1 MKIFE
6 ALKFG
11 YSLLKQNS
19 IDTYMLDSQLL
30 LCNVLNVDKL
40 FIIMNRDLELKE
52 EDEIKYKQFI
62 ELRKNKMPVKYIIK
76 KVEFMGIEF
85 FIERGVLI
93 PRPDTE
99 VLCEEA
105 IDEIRKNNFKSICDV
120 CCGSGAIGI
129 SMASFI
135 KNVIVDCCDISDK
148 AIEVTK
154 KNIAKHELNDRVQV
168 YKSNLLNFAVEGNKK
183 FDAVISNPPYI
194 KEDIIP
200 TLMKDVKDY
209 EPYEAL
215 NGGKDGL
222 FFYREIVQQSK
233 YVLNKNGSLFFE
245 IGYDQKEEVTKMLED
260 NGFKDIKCKK
270 DLSLNDRVIKASFY

>member
-11 YSLLKQNS
+11 YDLLKQNN
-19 IDTYMLDSQLL
+19 IDTYMIDSQLL

-40 FIIMNRDLELKE
+40 FIIMNRDMDLKE
-52 EDEIKYKQFI
+52 EDEIKYRQFI

-76 KVEFMGIEF
+76 KVEFMGIGF
-85 FIERGVLI
+85 FVERGVLI

-105 IDEIRKNNFKSICDV
+105 IGEIRKNNLRTVCDV

-129 SMASFI
+129 SLASFVE
-135 KNVIVDCCDISDK
+135 NSVVDCCDIADK
-148 AIEVTK
+148 AIEITK
-154 KNIAKHELNDRVQV
+154 KNIAVNELNDRVQV
-168 YKSNLLNFAVEGNKK
+168 YKSDLLNFAIEANKK
-183 FDAVISNPPYI
+183 FDVVISNPPYI
-194 KEDIIP
+194 KEDVIP

-222 FFYREIVQQSK
+222 IFYRKIVEQSK
-233 YVLNKNGSLFFE
+233 YVLNKNGRLFFE
-245 IGYDQKEEVTKMLED
+245 IGYDQRNDVTKILKD
-260 NGFKDIKCKK
+260 NGFKDIICKK
-270 DLSLNDRVIKASFY
+270 DLSSNDRVIAASFY